1 LQLTTMEIKSQ
12 LVNDKISRLD
22 RIVYYRLFF
31 IIVAIAATMDRLTK
45 WLVQIYLPYGT
56 YDEASMVEVIPH
68 FFYICHIGN
77 TGAAWGMFHG
87 QSFFLA
93 IFSGVALALLYF
105 FRKGLGL
112 RNINVQ
118 LTLGLV
124 SGGIL
129 GNLYDRLAYN
139 HVVDFL
145 DFHLGFYRWPAFNVA
160 DSCILIGVLL
170 FSWFSFQEEA
180 ARKSSKA

>member
-1 LQLTTMEIKSQ
+1 
-12 LVNDKISRLD
+12 VHDKISRLD
-22 RIVYYRLFF
+22 RILYYRIFF
-31 IIVAIAATMDRLTK
+31 IIAAIAVMTDRLTK
-45 WLVQIYLPYGT
+45 WVVQIFIPYGT
-56 YDEASMVEVIPH
+56 YDESSMIEVIPN

-87 QSFFLA
+87 KSFFLA
-93 IFSGVALALLYF
+93 IFSVIALALLYL

-112 RNINVQ
+112 RNIYVQ
-118 LTLGLV
+118 LTMGLV
-124 SGGIL
+124 TGGIL
-129 GNLYDRLAYN
+129 GNLYDRLVFN

-145 DFHLGFYRWPAFNVA
+145 DVHLWFYRWPAFNVA
-160 DSCILIGVLL
+160 DACILIGVLL